1 MYFVDV
7 DGLKR
12 DLGSG
17 PLDQR
22 DVAIYIFLVGGAVL
36 PSRPLLF
43 DISGSLPVVSIIM
56 LAHLVIAAIGVL
68 ACYRAN
74 GRAGGLRF
82 AERFLSLSWV
92 VGLRVFLS
100 TLLPVV
106 GLRLFAEHLYPDS
119 SQLVREGLIELPVT
133 ALAYWR
139 LQLHFQSLEVSAA

>member
-1 MYFVDV
+1 VYFVNINS
-7 DGLKR
+7 LKR
-12 DLGSG
+12 DLSFGS
-17 PLDQR
+17 LDQR
-22 DVAIYIFLVGGAVL
+22 DVAIYIFLVGGAIL

-43 DISGSLPVVSIIM
+43 DISGSLPLVSIIM
-56 LAHLVIAAIGVL
+56 LAHVVIHAIGVF

-92 VGLRVFLS
+92 VGLRVFLC

-139 LQLHFQSLEVSAA
+139 LQFHFRSLEVSAA